1 MYRDAKKREA
11 LQRVQY
17 EIDQHA
23 LKMKVV
29 RENKKKREQLA
40 QALVQEQENQ
50 KQVTLQVKLN
60 ESEQI
65 E

>member
-11 LQRVQY
+11 LQRGQY